1 MNYRLIIRMIGRIL
15 QIEAIFM
22 IPALLI
28 AMFSGE
34 SAAVS
39 GIGMSMLLCLI
50 TGTSI
55 GMIESKNSRFYA
67 REGFVTVGLAWLVV
81 SLAGALPFY
90 ISGAIPSF
98 VDSFFETVSGFTTT
112 GASILTDV
120 EALPNGLLYWRSF
133 THWLG
138 GMGVLVFALA
148 ITPRSGD
155 SSHSMLYLKA
165 ESPGPKISKLVP
177 KTRRSAGILYAIY
190 VVLTVL
196 QFVLL
201 LFDGMP
207 ALDAITLAFGT
218 AGTGGF
224 AIRNTSV
231 AAYSHYAQTVVT
243 VFMILFGVN
252 FSVYYMLLVRMFRRA
267 ARDEELRVYLL
278 IVVCATLIIAAN
290 IYSELGSVYESIHQS
305 AFQVASI
312 ITTTGFAT
320 VDFDKWPEV
329 ARYILLLLMVCGACA
344 GSTGGGIKVSRVIML
359 FKKAKHSVYQM
370 MHPDSVHVMHISGER
385 VDDDVIRNVDTF
397 MTVYIIIGALTVLF
411 LSLDGFSFETNFS
424 AMLAC
429 LNNIGPGLGVVGP
442 AGNFSQYSDFNKI
455 LLSANMLIGR
465 LEIFPFLALFTPA
478 IWKK

>member
-1 MNYRLIIRMIGRIL
+1 
-15 QIEAIFM
+15 
-22 IPALLI
+22 
-28 AMFSGE
+28 
-34 SAAVS
+34 
-39 GIGMSMLLCLI
+39 
-50 TGTSI
+50 
-55 GMIESKNSRFYA
+55 
-67 REGFVTVGLAWLVV
+67 
-81 SLAGALPFY
+81 
-90 ISGAIPSF
+90 
-98 VDSFFETVSGFTTT
+98 
-112 GASILTDV
+112 
-120 EALPNGLLYWRSF
+120 
-133 THWLG
+133 
-138 GMGVLVFALA
+138 
-148 ITPRSGD
+148 
-155 SSHSMLYLKA
+155 
-165 ESPGPKISKLVP
+165 
-177 KTRRSAGILYAIY
+177 
-190 VVLTVL
+190 
-196 QFVLL
+196 
-201 LFDGMP
+201 
-207 ALDAITLAFGT
+207 
-218 AGTGGF
+218 
-224 AIRNTSV
+224 
-231 AAYSHYAQTVVT
+231 
-243 VFMILFGVN
+243 MILFGVN